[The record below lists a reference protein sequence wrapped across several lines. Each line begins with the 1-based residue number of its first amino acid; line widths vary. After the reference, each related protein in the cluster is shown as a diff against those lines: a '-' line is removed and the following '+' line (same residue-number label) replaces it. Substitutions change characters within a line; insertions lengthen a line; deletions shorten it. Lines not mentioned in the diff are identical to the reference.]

1 MKIISLQW
9 MVNGLSGRR
18 SASVARPVVQ
28 GRKLVPAPAPTHRPQ
43 EAGRNVKER
52 PLRLRT
58 VTLENAEV
66 WRLSIAT

>member
-1 MKIISLQW
+1 
-9 MVNGLSGRR
+9 
-18 SASVARPVVQ
+18 VVQ

-66 WRLSIAT
+66 WRLSIAI